1 MFDIS
6 KVFNLTRFDGIIAE
20 NPPVTPSGMF
30 IPLFYQKDAYDA
42 SYRRFTMRQ
51 NLMSFTLKIA

>member
-20 NPPVTPSGMF
+20 NPPVTPSGMI